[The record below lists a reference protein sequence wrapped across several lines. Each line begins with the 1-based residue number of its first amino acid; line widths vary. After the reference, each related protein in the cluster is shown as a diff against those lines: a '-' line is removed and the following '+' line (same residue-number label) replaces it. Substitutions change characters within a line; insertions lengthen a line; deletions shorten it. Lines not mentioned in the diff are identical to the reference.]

1 MSQHAKARG
10 FAAFCNAMAKRGAEA
25 DVTAAL
31 AADSKRLRHE
41 APTIAPRDPPPLQL
55 DIDELLAARK
65 SDILA
70 LKRAMSHAR
79 SSAHTRAWQLLPRHL
94 RRRAA
99 SHNPLRL
106 PRRLRGKAHAELRAS
121 NTHAKT
127 RSEMRRRAP
136 ERTLRAYVRR
146 RTALQARAR
155 RPGRRWLETHLWHA
169 KRFRMSGEKGTSDG
183 GAGHWGFCLAETPFQ
198 KSFRTTWRKSA
209 YALLHDASYTA
220 AFYVG
225 ARARRVSDATARL
238 QLLLHLAGAA
248 HGWEDEWTSG
258 ARLCDTVLLGR
269 PRGLHKARATA
280 PFLPAVAPLQVLWI
294 PRSERHTRRT
304 CLLLVHPAAAWD
316 VQQALTH
323 ALDAIH
329 AEQRRPRHVCVVA
342 QRWNKHVA
350 LTAHAL
356 DTAPPAAVAA
366 GVLHPDASRRAPTS
380 LEPIEAPPLPPTSGF
395 NVFELVGDRAA
406 HVLHGVLQPAA
417 DAHPGQAHML
427 SRVLQHGSAPL
438 PKWLPSG
445 TVLSCRVEDPRLHF
459 PPRNASSSTESDT
472 PVAWVQD
479 GRPTHTDAAFFEHR
493 APPSYTQSQ
502 IDRRRAMGGHA
513 AAPTPLDTL
522 PILLIPRTLQA
533 APGAR
538 DLAVYTLLV
547 PRGWGAAF
555 WTSLVHTGALVL
567 GQAQYRTLHLNLGR
581 AQFPHDWISHP
592 DHQRTSDAEAHKLRA
607 AWEARPPAKRVP
619 LQPNACAH
627 PFGGAALWTT
637 LAEQAGTPGT
647 PAIVPSSGD
656 MRTAGGPAPHMRTTT
671 VWARRQY
678 EGGLLRTHVPAPV
691 PAGLAPFVLVLLTAC
706 GRGAFAAPATVHL
719 PPADSVPQWRHAL
732 SPPTSQRDEAHRQL
746 QVWEHTELAAHT
758 AVGAVTS
765 GDYALATGHGRALAA
780 ITWDAWLELER
791 RERAMPLPERAW
803 GRHKRNR
810 VPLERLV
817 LVSPA
822 WRGVPRFASARRVP
836 TM

>member
-1 MSQHAKARG
+1 
-10 FAAFCNAMAKRGAEA
+10 MAKRVAEA
-25 DVTAAL
+25 DAAAAL
-31 AADSKRLRHE
+31 ATDPKRPRNE
-41 APTIAPRDPPPLQL
+41 ASTICSVESVPPQL
-55 DIDELLAARK
+55 DLDELLAARK
-65 SDILA
+65 SEILA
-70 LKRAMSHAR
+70 LQRAMAHAR

-127 RSEMRRRAP
+127 RSDMRRRAP

-146 RTALQARAR
+146 RAALQARAG

-220 AFYVG
+220 AFSVQ
-225 ARARRVSDATARL
+225 AHARRVSDATTRL
-238 QLLLHLAGAA
+238 QLLLYLAGAA
-248 HGWEDEWTSG
+248 HGWEDTWTSG
-258 ARLCDTVLLGR
+258 ARLCETALLDR
-269 PRGLHKARATA
+269 PQGLRKSRASSA
-280 PFLPAVAPLQVLWI
+280 FLPALAPLKVLWI
-294 PRSERHTRRT
+294 PRTERRTRRE

-323 ALDAIH
+323 ALDALH
-329 AEQRRPRHVCVVA
+329 AKQRRPRHVCVVP
-342 QRWNKHVA
+342 QRWTKHVA
-350 LTAHAL
+350 LRAQAL
-356 DTAPPAAVAA
+356 DMAPPASIAA
-366 GVLHPDASRRAPTS
+366 GVLHPDATHRPPAS
-380 LEPIEAPPLPPTSGF
+380 LEPIQAPPLAATSGF

-406 HVLHGVLQPAA
+406 HVLHGVLHPAA
-417 DAHPGQAHML
+417 DADRDQAHML
-427 SRVLQHGSAPL
+427 KRVVQCSTASL
-438 PKWLPSG
+438 PAWLPSG

-459 PPRNASSSTESDT
+459 PPTNASPSEASDAH
-472 PVAWVQD
+472 VVWEQD
-479 GRPTHTDAAFFEHR
+479 GQPTLTDAAFFEHR
-493 APPSYTQSQ
+493 ARPSYTQAQ
-502 IDRRRAMGGHA
+502 IDRRRAVGGHT

-522 PILLIPRTLQA
+522 PIVLIARTLKA

-538 DLAVYTLLV
+538 DLAAYILLV

-555 WTSLVHTGALVL
+555 WMSLVHTGALVL

-581 AQFPHDWISHP
+581 AQFPHDWVGHPSHMIA
-592 DHQRTSDAEAHKLRA
+592 SEAEAQRQRA

-619 LQPNACAH
+619 LEPNVCAH

-637 LAEQAGTPGT
+637 LAEQAHTPGT
-647 PAIVPSSGD
+647 PVIVPALSSSHVRERAAD
-656 MRTAGGPAPHMRTTT
+656 APLRMRPTQL
-671 VWARRQY
+671 WARRQY
-678 EGGLLRTHVPAPV
+678 EDGLLRRHPLSPV
-691 PAGLAPFVLVLLTAC
+691 PAGQAPFVLVLLTAC
-706 GRGAFAAPATVHL
+706 GRGAFVAPATVHL
-719 PPADSVPQWRHAL
+719 PPAASVPQWRHAL
-732 SPPTSQRDEAHRQL
+732 CPPTSQRDEAHKQL
-746 QVWEHTELAAHT
+746 QVWEHTTLPAHT

-791 RERAMPLPERAW
+791 RERAMPLPARTW
-803 GRHKRNR
+803 GRQKRNR

-817 LVSPA
+817 LVCPA
-822 WRGVPRFASARRVP
+822 WRGVPRFASVIRVA

>member
-1 MSQHAKARG
+1 
-10 FAAFCNAMAKRGAEA
+10 MAKRGAEA
-25 DVTAAL
+25 DGAETL
-31 AADSKRLRHE
+31 ADSKRQRHE
-41 APTIAPRDPPPLQL
+41 AYAITPRDPPPPQL
-55 DIDELLAARK
+55 DLDELLAARK
-65 SDILA
+65 SEILA
-70 LKRAMSHAR
+70 LQRAMSQAR

-136 ERTLRAYVRR
+136 ERTLRAYIRR
-146 RTALQARAR
+146 RAALQARAG

-169 KRFRMSGEKGTSDG
+169 KRFRMSGEKGASDG

-225 ARARRVSDATARL
+225 ARARRVTDATARL
-238 QLLLHLAGAA
+238 QLLLHLAGVA

-258 ARLCDTVLLGR
+258 ARLCETVLLDR
-269 PRGLHKARATA
+269 PRGMHKARASA
-280 PFLPAVAPLQVLWI
+280 PFLPALAPLRVLWL
-294 PRSERHTRRT
+294 PRAERHTRRA

-316 VQQALTH
+316 VQQSLTH

-329 AEQRRPRHVCVVA
+329 AEQRRPRHVCIVP

-356 DTAPPAAVAA
+356 DMAPPASIAA
-366 GVLHPDASRRAPTS
+366 GVLHTDTTCRAPTT
-380 LEPIEAPPLPPTSGF
+380 LEPVDAPPLPPTTGF

-406 HVLHGVLQPAA
+406 HVLRGVLQPAA
-417 DAHPGQAHML
+417 DADRDQAHML
-427 SRVLQHGSAPL
+427 SRVLQHSTAPL
-438 PKWLPSG
+438 PPWLPSG
-445 TVLSCRVEDPRLHF
+445 TVLSCRVDDPRLHF
-459 PPRNASSSTESDT
+459 PPKNAAPSAASGDD
-472 PVAWVQD
+472 VAWVQD
-479 GRPTHTDAAFFEHR
+479 GRPSYTDAAFFEHR
-493 APPSYTQSQ
+493 ARPSYTQSQ
-502 IDRRRAMGGHA
+502 IDRRRAMGGDA
-513 AAPTPLDTL
+513 AALTSLDTL
-522 PILLIPRTLQA
+522 PVVLIARTLQA

-538 DLAVYTLLV
+538 DLAAYTLLV

-555 WTSLVHTGALVL
+555 WMSLVHTGALVL
-567 GQAQYRTLHLNLGR
+567 GQAQYRTLHLNMGR

-592 DHQRTSDAEAHKLRA
+592 AHMRASEAEAHTLRA

-619 LQPNACAH
+619 LRPSVCAH
-627 PFGGAALWTT
+627 PFGGPALWTT

-647 PAIVPSSGD
+647 PVLVPSGEAQPSGAPVP
-656 MRTAGGPAPHMRTTT
+656 MRATAL
-671 VWARRQY
+671 WARRQY
-678 EGGLLRTHVPAPV
+678 EGGLLRSRVRAPV

-719 PPADSVPQWRHAL
+719 PPADTVPQWRHAL
-732 SPPTSQRDEAHRQL
+732 CPPTSQRDEARRQL
-746 QVWEHTELAAHT
+746 QGWEHTELAAHT
-758 AVGAVTS
+758 AIGAVTS

-791 RERAMPLPERAW
+791 REAAMPLPERTW
-803 GRHKRNR
+803 GRQKRNR

-822 WRGVPRFASARRVP
+822 WRGVPRFASVQRVP